1 MISRLL
7 FILPNWIVPTVL
19 LLVGFYV
26 PASRVAW
33 WGYWALQLLY
43 LCVVE
48 GARRVGTL
56 SPSATFERG
65 NAAATRCV
73 VLVHGFADT
82 PLAWSRQADALAARG
97 WRVIVPELDLTQTA
111 TQWQTV
117 IREALIEARRTAS
130 WVELWGHSMGGAL
143 SMAVAQTE
151 VVDRLVLWA
160 PFLEPAMGNLA
171 SRTLYWL
178 HRLFFLWPYTLT
190 WFPVERRGKGEPET
204 FYRVRRVI
212 PTRTFQAAL
221 AVPQLALVKRA
232 PVPTCLILSQ
242 NDRVVRNAPVL
253 NYLSDV
259 PVLWAANPRSSHALT
274 NAVDWLENLK
284 RVLGE
289 TDDLRHSL

>member
-1 MISRLL
+1 MMLRLL
-7 FILPNWIVPTVL
+7 FFLPSFITL
-19 LLVGFYV
+19 TTLCLVGLWW
-26 PASRVAW
+26 PSLRILW
-33 WGYWALQLLY
+33 WGYLAVQFVY
-43 LCVVE
+43 VAVVE
-48 GARRVGTL
+48 VARRAGTL
-56 SPSATFERG
+56 SPSTTFERG

-151 VVDRLVLWA
+151 AVDRLVLWA

-253 NYLSDV
+253 KAFEGV

>member
-33 WGYWALQLLY
+33 WGYLAVQLVY
-43 LCVVE
+43 VAVVE
-48 GARRVGTL
+48 VARRAGTL
-56 SPSATFERG
+56 SPSTTFERG
-65 NAAATRCV
+65 DHQASKAV

-151 VVDRLVLWA
+151 AVDRLVLWA

-212 PTRTFQAAL
+212 PTRTFQSAL
-221 AVPQLALVKRA
+221 SVPKFALLQ
-232 PVPTCLILSQ
+232 PLTVPTLLILSQ

-253 NYLSDV
+253 KAFEGV
-259 PVLWAANPRSSHALT
+259 PLLWAANPRSSHALT